1 MYFLLLLGRA
11 SVVRRK
17 NEAPFQIFETA
28 PRKTETAFRRD
39 EVRPLR
45 NKAVC
50 EVKLWGGVGRSA
62 PKGGLLAKTGLAT
75 QRFVRLSAIFIKKRP
90 AFGTG
95 FNDKRTK
102 NAPAGLLKDIR
113 NVNRMD
119 FSSPDVNLYR

>member
-45 NKAVC
+45 NKAAC

-62 PKGGLLAKTGLAT
+62 PKEGLLAKTGLAT
-75 QRFVRLSAIFIKKRP
+75 QRFVRLSAIFIK
-90 AFGTG
+90 
-95 FNDKRTK
+95 NDPHLAR
-102 NAPAGLLKDIR
+102 GLMTNSQKMPPSDC
-113 NVNRMD
+113 
-119 FSSPDVNLYR
+119 